1 MKKEKAEIEIQL
13 IVNAEDFKRKD
24 ATQRRVIVAAKKRIA
39 SLRSDFEN
47 DIAEIRNRYVKL
59 RQDLIHEQA
68 EKEAAL
74 EDAKKASVKRMLN
87 VIGEAKELREA
98 ISSEY
103 LDKKKALLQK
113 LVEIGDDK
121 NYDEE

>member
-13 IVNAEDFKRKD
+13 IANAEDFKRKD
-24 ATQRRVIVAAKKRIA
+24 ATQRRVIAAAKKRIA

-59 RQDLIHEQA
+59 RQDLIHEQV

-113 LVEIGDDK
+113 LVEIGDDD
-121 NYDEE
+121 NDDEE